1 MIVIIKPAAPAGIFF
16 KNFLELFLTL
26 CHTIKMAAINKDG
39 SPRKKGSGRT
49 KGSVSFVEVRL
60 GDLKEALEALG
71 DNATV
76 LVGRKWVEGLE
87 MVGIQLQAKQLDS
100 YESTSKGNIEAATS
114 QVEIKVSNLDD
125 EVEF

>member
-39 SPRKKGSGRT
+39 TPRKKGSGRT
-49 KGSVSFVEVRL
+49 KGSVSFVEVKL
-60 GDLKEALEALG
+60 GDLKECLAPLG

-87 MVGIQLQAKQLDS
+87 MVGIRLDARQLDS
-100 YESTSKGNIEAATS
+100 YESTSKSNIEAATS
-114 QVEIKVSNLDD
+114 QVEIKVSDLDD
-125 EVEF
+125 EVDF